1 MDVPL
6 ALRLPT
12 SEIAGFLARNRT
24 PFVTGEL
31 LKPVSA
37 THSTSANPASFNI
50 SRKTFPGIAPP
61 CHPAQFLTM
70 DSISAGVSPIK
81 T

>member
-1 MDVPL
+1 
-6 ALRLPT
+6 
-12 SEIAGFLARNRT
+12 
-24 PFVTGEL
+24 

-61 CHPAQFLTM
+61 CHLAQFSSM
-70 DSISAGVSPIK
+70 DLLSTGMSPVRI
-81 T
+81 